1 MSLAQRLAWLEVVS
15 TLAILSAVMLT
26 SVPPEGI
33 GGMGVTTATAAAAA
47 QILPRFFIIMG
58 ICFVCFYFCDLY
70 NFEDPHDFGDLFGR
84 LCRALGWSALLL
96 ATTYVVFPTTI
107 VRGNFVSHALMLLLV
122 AVLLIRSVVYS
133 MAKRAPFSERVLI
146 MGVGTLATV
155 IADQIRTRPDLAV
168 RLIGVLS
175 DGGTATTLSAPRL
188 GRYDDVAD
196 VVRRHRPDRIIV
208 AMPDRRSHLPVT
220 QLLACRVRG
229 VRIEDGPQVLERF
242 TRRLAV
248 ESLTPSALIFGD
260 GFRVTRAQL
269 LVKRVMSVA
278 IAIVAL
284 VLTAPFMAVVALGI
298 TLESR
303 GPVFFVQERVGL
315 HGRLFRL
322 VKFRTMRVLDAR
334 ETDNILRG
342 DMSLVGPRPE
352 MAENVATFSTVIP
365 YYNLRHEV
373 RPGLTGWAQVRAG
386 YSMSVEEVTR
396 KLCYDLYY
404 IKHMCAQFDLRILFD
419 TVKFVLSGKR
429 PGAGSAR
436 LLRTTREGRHEVS
449 QLRPVRD
456 RPRHWRWG
464 SPRPR
469 CRERCRSAAARDRA
483 ARQLGIRARRG
494 WLR

>member
-15 TLAILSAVMLT
+15 TLAILSAVM
-26 SVPPEGI
+26 
-33 GGMGVTTATAAAAA
+33 
-47 QILPRFFIIMG
+47 
-58 ICFVCFYFCDLY
+58 
-70 NFEDPHDFGDLFGR
+70 
-84 LCRALGWSALLL
+84 
-96 ATTYVVFPTTI
+96 
-107 VRGNFVSHALMLLLV
+107 
-122 AVLLIRSVVYS
+122 LIRSVVYS

-284 VLTAPFMAVVALGI
+284 VLTAPFMAV
-298 TLESR
+298 
-303 GPVFFVQERVGL
+303 
-315 HGRLFRL
+315 
-322 VKFRTMRVLDAR
+322 
-334 ETDNILRG
+334 
-342 DMSLVGPRPE
+342 
-352 MAENVATFSTVIP
+352 
-365 YYNLRHEV
+365 
-373 RPGLTGWAQVRAG
+373 
-386 YSMSVEEVTR
+386 
-396 KLCYDLYY
+396 
-404 IKHMCAQFDLRILFD
+404 
-419 TVKFVLSGKR
+419 
-429 PGAGSAR
+429 
-436 LLRTTREGRHEVS
+436 
-449 QLRPVRD
+449 
-456 RPRHWRWG
+456 
-464 SPRPR
+464 
-469 CRERCRSAAARDRA
+469 
-483 ARQLGIRARRG
+483 
-494 WLR
+494 